1 MEASKTT
8 LRDALQPLLKAEYD
22 KKEELVIK
30 HAHIHTPENLVA
42 GSMYS
47 PAPHADATEDVTYFT
62 AGNFVEQTGTG
73 ATGVVKESANELLTD
88 TNGTITGTSG
98 VVLNIGTATILDL
111 DTGTWD
117 TTGDIIE
124 KNLAKTETIT
134 VLSSGKIFSL
144 VNTQLTNDSQSTNTA
159 TAISSAVID
168 HLHDVN
174 LITTG
179 GSDSTVTLPSA
190 AANAGRVIKFIKADT
205 GTGKLIIVRAG
216 SDTLGIN
223 ANTTMELWYQD
234 NYVDLMSDGSSRW
247 VVVNTEVFMVPMA
260 KRGDDYIDDGTT
272 NGDLGGATTTGAWT
286 SVSLANY
293 VPVGTQFS
301 YFIQII
307 MSETSTGAVTL
318 QLRPHGS
325 TDTDFQQ
332 TFVNWFEDEDA
343 NVHDGGSASH
353 GFTEVGYNS
362 GVPTIEYYLNG
373 SGAKYYQ
380 AQRGYRLG

>member
-247 VVVNTEVFMVPMA
+247 IVVGTETFLVPEGN
-260 KRGDDYIDDGTT
+260 RSVDYITNMAPASTLTT
-272 NGDLGGATTTGAWT
+272 WT
-286 SVSLANY
+286 PISLASDA
-293 VPVGTQFS
+293 PVGTLHF
-301 YFIQII
+301 YYAGIFI
-307 MSETSTGAVTL
+307 STNNDNICSIK
-318 QLRPHGS
+318 LRKHGS
-325 TDTDFQQ
+325 SDTDFQQ
-332 TFVNWFEDEDA
+332 LAGGYIRGDASGVDHSNMTCNWL
-343 NVHDGGSASH
+343 
-353 GFTEVGYNS
+353 EVGYNS
-362 GVPTIEYYLNG
+362 GVPTFEYYLAG
-373 SGAKYYQ
+373 TGATFYMHR
-380 AQRGYRLG
+380 RGYRLG

>member
-1 MEASKTT
+1 M
-8 LRDALQPLLKAEYD
+8 
-22 KKEELVIK
+22 
-30 HAHIHTPENLVA
+30 
-42 GSMYS
+42 
-47 PAPHADATEDVTYFT
+47 
-62 AGNFVEQTGTG
+62 
-73 ATGVVKESANELLTD
+73 
-88 TNGTITGTSG
+88 
-98 VVLNIGTATILDL
+98 
-111 DTGTWD
+111 
-117 TTGDIIE
+117 
-124 KNLAKTETIT
+124 
-134 VLSSGKIFSL
+134 
-144 VNTQLTNDSQSTNTA
+144 
-159 TAISSAVID
+159 ID

-205 GTGKLIIVRAG
+205 GTGKLIIARAG

-325 TDTDFQQ
+325 TVDDFQQ
-332 TFVNWFEDEDA
+332 AASQWGEDEDA
-343 NVHDGGSASH
+343 NVHDNSWSDH
-353 GFTEVGYNS
+353 GFFEVGYDS
-362 GVPTIEYYLNG
+362 GVPTFEYHL
-373 SGAKYYQ
+373 SGTGGRMFM